1 MKKMKVFC
9 YSSNVALATFSQRLL
24 AEKPQMVD
32 LDKRD
37 CHSIYI
43 RTVSSEHLSSTLLIQ
58 FKPVYE
64 AWALDRATC
73 TVHSISAGDQPGK
86 I

>member
-1 MKKMKVFC
+1 MKVFC

-43 RTVSSEHLSSTLLIQ
+43 RTVSSEFLLYSVRWVMTSVRVEGVCFDLALRQAVQLSNQ
-58 FKPVYE
+58 N
-64 AWALDRATC
+64 
-73 TVHSISAGDQPGK
+73 Q
-86 I
+86 

>member
-9 YSSNVALATFSQRLL
+9 CSSNVALATFSQRLL

-37 CHSIYI
+37 RQSIYI
-43 RTVSSEHLSSTLLIQ
+43 RTVDSQLPWSEAGLCL
-58 FKPVYE
+58 
-64 AWALDRATC
+64 
-73 TVHSISAGDQPGK
+73 ISAAMMS
-86 I
+86 